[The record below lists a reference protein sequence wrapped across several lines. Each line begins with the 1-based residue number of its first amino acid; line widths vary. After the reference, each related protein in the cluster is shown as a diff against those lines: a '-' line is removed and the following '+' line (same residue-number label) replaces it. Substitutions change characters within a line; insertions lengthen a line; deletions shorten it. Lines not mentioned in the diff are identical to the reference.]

1 MSRQPRR
8 SAAPPSVS
16 FDADELRQ
24 LLLARYAAMSE
35 REHIVMRD
43 VQEIVRRH
51 VPASA
56 SLVDELSADRR
67 RDG

>member
-1 MSRQPRR
+1 
-8 SAAPPSVS
+8 VS